1 MCVYMFLCVYTYYT
15 DSNQNGLGLFI
26 DLSVD
31 DGDDLYDLEY
41 WPWEMCV
48 HKIQFLLKA
57 FKQKL
62 KCLSISNSLSQG
74 NSM

>member
-1 MCVYMFLCVYTYYT
+1 MFLCVYTYYT

-41 WPWEMCV
+41 WPWDVC
-48 HKIQFLLKA
+48 
-57 FKQKL
+57 
-62 KCLSISNSLSQG
+62 SQG
-74 NSM
+74 PISPESLQAKTEMPFNFK